1 MSTITKSPRKVLLAA
16 YATAQNVLPPYAHR
30 FSPQK
35 FTLAQLFACLVLKT
49 FLKLDY
55 RGIEAFLKDCPELCN
70 AIGLTTVPHFSTLQK
85 ASQKLLQLAV
95 FNRLLLETI
104 RSVRKKKIKL
114 AAIDSTGLESGHIS
128 PYFVKRR
135 SRVPEL
141 WQTTHYTR
149 FPKLA
154 VIGDCKT
161 HLILGAVTTR
171 GPSVDVNQFRPL
183 FEKVASYTTLKT
195 ILADA
200 GYDSE
205 ANHCC
210 AREEYKVESIIPP
223 KAGRPT
229 TKKSEKKY
237 RRLMQTHFPK
247 KTFGQR
253 WQVETIFS
261 MTKRRFGF
269 VIHARSYWAQN
280 RQMLLMVLTHNIGI
294 ILFVKELFYR
304 ADFTGFAAEPVSIS
318 PSNRKMGH
326 EGSVIRKIGG
336 KYVFFGTAWS
346 TDEGRHG
353 TYNLYYCVADK
364 ITGPY
369 GPRKFA
375 GRFMGHG
382 TPFQDK
388 EGKWWCTAFY
398 NANVPPLSRE
408 ELKTKP
414 MGDNAYTIN
423 EQGVTIVPLEVKV
436 LEDGDIYIR
445 VKDPDYAQAGPEEI
459 QTF

>member
-1 MSTITKSPRKVLLAA
+1 MLAA

-55 RGIEAFLKDCPELCN
+55 RGIEAFLKDCPDLCKV
-70 AIGLTTVPHFSTLQK
+70 IGLRTVPHFTTLQK
-85 ASQKLLQLAV
+85 AGRKLLQLNMA
-95 FNRLLLETI
+95 NRLLLQTVQ
-104 RSVRKKKIKL
+104 SVRKRKIAL

-128 PYFVKRR
+128 PYFVRRR

-171 GPSVDVNQFRPL
+171 GPSVDVNRFRQL
-183 FEKVASYTTLKT
+183 FEHVASYTKLKT

-205 ANHCC
+205 GNHQC
-210 AREEYKVESIIPP
+210 ARDEYNVESIIPA
-223 KAGRPT
+223 KLGRPT
-229 TKKSEKKY
+229 TKKSSKKY

-247 KTFGQR
+247 KKFGQR

-261 MTKRRFGF
+261 MCKRRFGF
-269 VIHARSYWAQN
+269 VVHARSYWAQN
-280 RQMLLMVLTHNIGI
+280 REMLLMVLTHNIGI

-304 ADFTGFAAEPVSIS
+304 A
-318 PSNRKMGH
+318 
-326 EGSVIRKIGG
+326 
-336 KYVFFGTAWS
+336 
-346 TDEGRHG
+346 
-353 TYNLYYCVADK
+353 LL
-364 ITGPY
+364 
-369 GPRKFA
+369 
-375 GRFMGHG
+375 
-382 TPFQDK
+382 TPFIIP
-388 EGKWWCTAFY
+388 EASEYISY
-398 NANVPPLSRE
+398 NKKV
-408 ELKTKP
+408 K
-414 MGDNAYTIN
+414 GD
-423 EQGVTIVPLEVKV
+423 
-436 LEDGDIYIR
+436 
-445 VKDPDYAQAGPEEI
+445 
-459 QTF
+459 